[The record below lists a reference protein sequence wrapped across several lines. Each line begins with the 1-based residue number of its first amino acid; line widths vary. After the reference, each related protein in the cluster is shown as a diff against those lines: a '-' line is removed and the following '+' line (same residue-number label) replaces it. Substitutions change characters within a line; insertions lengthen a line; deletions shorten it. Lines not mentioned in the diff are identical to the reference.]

1 MKQNYLNV
9 DNLIVEKPKDKRFTF
24 FKYKNKLLKLSHSEQ
39 IKLMII
45 NNLAHKLYLSDKL
58 KYNAIIDYIM
68 SNISNNPKNVKFKNF
83 ESILKFIELNNDYYR
98 ANV

>member
-1 MKQNYLNV
+1 MIITLIKPLSFFYKIKPSPLKQNYLNV
-9 DNLIVEKPKDKRFTF
+9 DNLIVEKPKDTRFTF

-58 KYNAIIDYIM
+58 KYNAIMIANA
-68 SNISNNPKNVKFKNF
+68 NISNN
-83 ESILKFIELNNDYYR
+83 LKM
-98 ANV
+98 